1 MLTGKQKRFL
11 RAQGNTLKPLVI
23 LGKNGLTETFVASVA
38 AAIEAHEL
46 VKITLLPTVEE
57 EPKAVGAYLVEAI
70 GGLQVAQTIGHTV
83 LVYKPAFKPDN
94 RHLSLEVN
102 KL

>member
-23 LGKNGLTETFVASVA
+23 LGKNGLTPTLVQSVA

-46 VKITLLPTVEE
+46 VKINLLPTTEDT
-57 EPKAVGAYLVEAI
+57 PKAVGDYLVEAI

-83 LVYKPAFKPDN
+83 LVYKPAFNPDH
-94 RHLSLEVN
+94 RKLSVEVA